1 MTSGD
6 RLVALTDNIDV
17 VSSVNVVS
25 VLGDA
30 ITSIDDLKA
39 APTDL
44 TTVNSKLDAIKSD
57 TDSMP
62 QDVYD
67 ATLGK
72 IV

>member
-25 VLGDA
+25 VLGDT

-44 TTVNSKLDAIKSD
+44 TVVNSKLDAIKGD
-57 TDSMP
+57 TGSMP